1 MNKLRFD
8 EPLRRAYRSCMITRG
23 LYRVLG
29 FGLLLA
35 TVACAEG
42 TPSARSADD
51 EGEGAKKSHDDPDW
65 YDSGSD
71 SDKSGDKKSGDT
83 KSGNKKKA
91 NSDEGASNAEPS
103 FKEGMSVN
111 DAINAIPQGLPRV
124 NIDQEDLNRPLM
136 ETEFYKSCKL
146 SPSQHFT
153 IKFAVWEGRAV
164 GMDITTTPAN
174 KNMEKCLHGLVAAY
188 TWKDKVR
195 SLNISTV
202 TF

>member
-8 EPLRRAYRSCMITRG
+8 EPLCRAYLSRMMTRG
-23 LYRVLG
+23 LCKVIG

-51 EGEGAKKSHDDPDW
+51 EGESSEGASAKKSHDDPDW
-65 YDSGSD
+65 YDSGSS
-71 SDKSGDKKSGDT
+71 SDKSADKKSG
-83 KSGNKKKA
+83 SKKKG
-91 NSDEGASNAEPS
+91 NQDDGASNAEPT

-146 SPSQHFT
+146 APSQHFT

-164 GMDITTTPAN
+164 GIDITTTPAN
-174 KNMEKCLHGLVAAY
+174 KNMEKCLHGLVAGY